1 MLQYVGQQHRERQGW
16 GNEEDVAEERVGLHA
31 GVCSPLCFSGVSH
44 FSQLISDRMCS
55 LFHAEQM
62 TNTIT
67 HCRNLGEGNHRQ
79 LDCAMR
85 QIRPSF
91 QH

>member
-16 GNEEDVAEERVGLHA
+16 GNEAVAEECVGLRA
-31 GVCSPLCFSGVSH
+31 GVCSHLCFLGVSH

-67 HCRNLGEGNHRQ
+67 HCRNLGEAAHRQ
-79 LDCAMR
+79 LDCAVR
-85 QIRPSF
+85 QI
-91 QH
+91 